1 MAIAS
6 EVFYSDGYFE
16 LHLYPEEPR
25 ERVGADPPMPGY
37 DRDSPIWLS
46 WDGKKLESGEHQFV
60 GLTIVD
66 LRQLTPEDI
75 QRLRQ
80 IPLPRVD
87 LPEAS
92 LFNTEV
98 ADVLRWAQRTYLGS
112 EAASTRATSAP
123 HRE

>member
-25 ERVGADPPMPGY
+25 ERVGADPPVPSY

-46 WDGKKLESGEHQFV
+46 WDGKKLESGEYEFV

-66 LRQLTPEDI
+66 LRQLTAQDI
-75 QRLRQ
+75 QRLQQ

-92 LFNTEV
+92 LFHAEV

-112 EAASTRATSAP
+112 EAAAARATSAP
-123 HRE
+123 HCE